1 MRRKDFLRLSALF
14 GGGIFSGSL
23 FANTGSTRPVDI
35 EELIADSD
43 IDGSMFNYA
52 DMPIPKVRV
61 AVVGLGNRG
70 TTLIQMLDWLVRN
83 NHCEIVAIC
92 DVQPKYIE
100 RAKSIISKFQTVEPR
115 VIDGSEDEMA
125 WKEMCN
131 IDIADLLLVAT
142 PWRWH
147 APMAK
152 YAMEQGIHVATEV
165 PMSYMAQDSIELIK
179 TAERTKRHCI
189 MLENCCYNGEE
200 LFVLNMVKEGVFGT
214 LTHAEC
220 AYIHDL
226 RVLMLDTDYYHQRW
240 RLNHHLERD
249 GNFYTTHGLGPVCM
263 YMDILRG
270 DNLSH
275 LVSMSSN
282 EAALSK
288 ALRESD
294 DPVMNGVANKVV
306 CGDVNTTLI
315 KTEKGRSIML
325 QFDVHTGRPY
335 NRLNK
340 LCGTGAVHYGYPSR
354 LFIDDPESGGWHAW
368 QDEAGYN
375 EHLEKYA
382 HPMWTKLREQ
392 ISDNEQGHGGMDFV
406 MMYRLIRALNH
417 GVSLDLNVYDGALWS
432 IVGAL
437 TDKSVA
443 EGNQRVNIP
452 DITIGMWKNEVEHP
466 VFRDLV

>member
-23 FANTGSTRPVDI
+23 FANTGSTRPADI

-100 RAKSIISKFQTVEPR
+100 RTKSIISKFQTLEPR

-152 YAMEQGIHVATEV
+152 YAMERGIHVATEV

-214 LTHAEC
+214 LTHSEC

-226 RVLMLDTDYYHQRW
+226 RALMLDTNYYHQRW

-452 DITIGMWKNEVEHP
+452 DITNGMWKNEVEHP

>member
-14 GGGIFSGSL
+14 GGSMFSGSL
-23 FANTGSTRPVDI
+23 FANTGNSRPADV
-35 EELIADSD
+35 EEIIINSN

-52 DMPIPKVRV
+52 DIPIPKVRV

-70 TTLIQMLDWLVRN
+70 TTLIQILNWLVIN

-100 RAKSIISKFQTVEPR
+100 RAKSIISKFQTTEPR
-115 VIDGSEDEMA
+115 VFDGSEDEMA

-131 IDIADLLLVAT
+131 IDLADLLLVAS

-147 APMAK
+147 ATMAK
-152 YAMEQGIHVATEV
+152 YAMEQKIHVATEV
-165 PMSYMAQDSIELIK
+165 PMSYIAQDSIELIK
-179 TAERTKRHCI
+179 TAEQTKRHCI

-226 RVLMLDTDYYHQRW
+226 RALMLDTDYYHQRW

-263 YMDILRG
+263 YMNILRG

-294 DPVMNGVANKVV
+294 DPVMNAVANKVV

-354 LFIDDPESGGWHAW
+354 LFIDDPKSSGWHAW
-368 QDEAGYN
+368 QDEAGYK
-375 EHLEKYA
+375 EHFEKYA
-382 HPMWTKLREQ
+382 HPMWSKLKEQ
-392 ISDNEQGHGGMDFV
+392 ISNNEQGHGGMDFV

-437 TDKSVA
+437 TDKSVK
-443 EGNQRVNIP
+443 EGNQRINIP
-452 DITIGMWKNEVEHP
+452 DITNGMWKNEVEHP
-466 VFRDLV
+466 VFRDFA